1 MLGIGEKFQLQ
12 AQFEMISQ
20 KKEGTL
26 GEDRTVPVF
35 PVLVRCHGSSNQL
48 SSIELRV
55 DRGDSCPIPLVMRA
69 ARRCRI
75 AHKEQ
80 LI

>member
-12 AQFEMISQ
+12 AQFDMISQ
-20 KKEGTL
+20 EEEGTL
-26 GEDRTVPVF
+26 GEERSIPLF
-35 PVLVRCHGSSNQL
+35 PILVRCHGSSNQL
-48 SSIELRV
+48 SSIEISV
-55 DRGDSCPIPLVMRA
+55 DRGDLCPIPLLMRA

-80 LI
+80 SS